1 MNKLK
6 LLLKNEARFLL
17 FRDIPS
23 SEFFELKQAFL
34 VFGIVST
41 LVAGFGR
48 YWDNPR
54 AELWQLLGL
63 GSLAYIFIL
72 AAILWLLLLPLN
84 PNNWRYLNI
93 LTFLG
98 MTSPLAFLYA
108 IPVERFM
115 SLSNAQ
121 LANVWFLA
129 IVAVWRV
136 SLLFKFLKRR

>member
-98 MTSPLAFLYA
+98 MTSPLAFLT
-108 IPVERFM
+108 P
-115 SLSNAQ
+115 
-121 LANVWFLA
+121 
-129 IVAVWRV
+129 
-136 SLLFKFLKRR
+136 